1 MQLKKSLGLKL
12 SARRIVRPT
21 RRPAARLG
29 QNFLIH
35 PRIAERIADTA
46 QLPLNA
52 TVLEIGPGRGILT
65 QALLARA
72 GHVIAV
78 EADAELVAQ
87 LRVTFENEIAD
98 GHLELVHADIRTLD
112 FEMYLNSRY
121 SVKQGTRVGEN
132 EYQVVANIPY
142 YLTGELFRMLLE
154 SEHQPASITFL
165 VQKEV
170 AERIARSGKPHFAK
184 ATRGKES
191 ILSLSVK
198 AYGEPKYE
206 FTVKRGAFIPA
217 PNVDSAVLSIREI
230 SRRNFATRAQELLFF
245 KLIHA
250 GFAHKRK
257 FVRSNLKE
265 LNVDP
270 LLLASV
276 PPKARAEDITLS
288 VWLALSTVEGLA
300 IPTRS
305 L

>member
-1 MQLKKSLGLKL
+1 MIRARKS
-12 SARRIVRPT
+12 
-21 RRPAARLG
+21 LG

-35 PRIAERIADTA
+35 PRIAERIADVA
-46 QLPLNA
+46 QLANDA

-65 QALLARA
+65 RALLVRARK
-72 GHVIAV
+72 VIAV

-87 LRVTFENEIAD
+87 LQATFAQEIKENR
-98 GHLELVHADIRTLD
+98 LELVHADIRTFDLSTLPRS
-112 FEMYLNSRY
+112 YA
-121 SVKQGTRVGEN
+121 
-132 EYQVVANIPY
+132 VVANIPY

-170 AERIARSGKPHFAK
+170 AERIVLRRGSGQARA
-184 ATRGKES
+184 KES

-217 PNVDSAVLSIREI
+217 PNVDSAVLSVRNI
-230 SRRNFATRAQELLFF
+230 SRDNFASRAEERRFFELV
-245 KLIHA
+245 HA

-276 PPKARAEDITLS
+276 PPKARAEDLTLS
-288 VWLALSTVEGLA
+288 VWLALSAVEGLA

>member
-1 MQLKKSLGLKL
+1 MLRPKKS
-12 SARRIVRPT
+12 
-21 RRPAARLG
+21 LG
-29 QNFLIH
+29 QNFLMH
-35 PRIAERIADTA
+35 ARIAERIADVA
-46 QLPLNA
+46 QLANDA

-65 QALLARA
+65 RALLARA

-78 EADAELVAQ
+78 EADSELVAQ

-154 SEHQPASITFL
+154 SEHQPSSITFL

-170 AERIARSGKPHFAK
+170 AERIVARKKKPLDSA
-184 ATRGKES
+184 RGKES
-191 ILSLSVK
+191 ILSLSIK

-217 PNVDSAVLSIREI
+217 PNVDSAVLSVRNI
-230 SRRNFATRAQELLFF
+230 SRKNFSSPAEEKRFF
-245 KLIHA
+245 ELIHA

-276 PPKARAEDITLS
+276 PPKARAEDLPLS
-288 VWLALSTVEGLA
+288 VWLALSAVEGLA